1 MNERLAKTIAAIRQ
15 SGADWGLFTSPD
27 GVAYALGHVCGIEAG
42 PSPFAGGPSLG
53 IVGVNGGTGLLV
65 TNLEAGT
72 ESWADLVVTYTGFS
86 FKEPTNVFANYIGQA
101 TALLQRLKVGGKI
114 AVEQHAL
121 PASILSI
128 LSLDEKST
136 IVPVEPAFQ
145 RQRAIKTKTEIGL
158 LREAALT
165 ASAGQKVFLSTTR
178 AGMSELDVFAAVRLA
193 METRAGERL
202 PVTGDLIS
210 GRARTS
216 QFMGWP
222 GNRILEK
229 GDPLICDLAPR
240 VAGYWGDSCASAM
253 IGQPSAGFQKLFEAT
268 RAALDMAIE
277 TVRPGLGIDRLD
289 QSLQQA
295 IARHG
300 YAYAHHSGHSIGTG
314 VHEWPRLVAHERETL
329 KEDMVIMVEPTALDP
344 DVGGVRLEHML
355 RVTATGCEVL
365 TDFEHRPDIPA
376 F

>member
-1 MNERLAKTIAAIRQ
+1 MEERLARTIAAIRE
-15 SGADWGLFTSPD
+15 SGADWGLFTSPE

-42 PSPFAGGPSLG
+42 PSPFAGGPGLG
-53 IVGVNGGTGLLV
+53 IVGVNGETALLV

-72 ESWADLVVTYTGFS
+72 ASRADIIVSYTGFS
-86 FKEPTNVFANYIGQA
+86 YKEPANVFENYVAEARKLIA
-101 TALLQRLKVGGKI
+101 HLKVKGRI

-121 PASILSI
+121 PASIAALLESH
-128 LSLDEKST
+128 T
-136 IVPVEPAFQ
+136 VVPVEPAFR
-145 RQRAIKTKTEIGL
+145 RQRSTKTATEIGL

-165 ASAGQKVFLSTTR
+165 ASAGQKAFLAAAH
-178 AGMSELDVFAAVRLA
+178 AGMSELELFAAIRLA

-210 GRARTS
+210 GQQRTS

-222 GNRILEK
+222 NNRIIET

-253 IGQPSAGFQKLFEAT
+253 VGAPSKGFLNLFAAA
-268 RAALDMAIE
+268 RSALDLALE
-277 TVRPGLGIDRLD
+277 TVRPGIVIGDLDR
-289 QSLQQA
+289 SLQSV

-300 YAYAHHSGHSIGTG
+300 YSYAHHSGHSIGTG
-314 VHEWPRLVAHERETL
+314 VHEWPRIVGYEREAL
-329 KEDMVIMVEPTALDP
+329 KEDMVIMIEPTAFDA

-355 RVTATGCEVL
+355 HVTATGCEIL
-365 TDFEHRPDIPA
+365 TDFEHRPGITA
-376 F
+376 

>member
-1 MNERLAKTIAAIRQ
+1 MEERLAKTIAAIKE
-15 SGADWGLFTSPD
+15 SGADWGIFTSPE
-27 GVAYALGHVCGIEAG
+27 GVAYALGHVCAIEAG
-42 PSPFAGGPSLG
+42 PSPFAGGPSLA
-53 IVGVNGGTGLLV
+53 IVGANGETGLLV
-65 TNLEAGT
+65 TNLEAQT
-72 ESWADLVVTYTGFS
+72 RSWADLVVTYTGFS
-86 FKEPTNVFANYIGQA
+86 FQEPTDIFANYVSQA
-101 TALLQRLKVGGKI
+101 KALLQRLEVGGKI

-128 LSLDEKST
+128 LSLLEGSA
-136 IVPVEPAFQ
+136 IVPVEPAF
-145 RQRAIKTKTEIGL
+145 RRHRAIKTQMEIGL

-165 ASAGQKVFLSTTR
+165 ASEGQQAFLSATR
-178 AGMSELDVFAAVRLA
+178 AGMSELDLFAVIRLA

-222 GNRILEK
+222 GNRIIET

-253 IGQPSAGFQKLFEAT
+253 VGQPSPGFGKLFAAA
-268 RAALDMAIE
+268 RSALDLAIE
-277 TVRPGLGIDRLD
+277 TVRPGLGIDVLD
-289 QSLQQA
+289 QSLQAA
-295 IARHG
+295 ITRHG
-300 YAYAHHSGHSIGTG
+300 YSYAHHSGHSIGTG
-314 VHEWPRLVAHERETL
+314 VHEWPRLVTYERETL

-344 DVGGVRLEHML
+344 DIGGVRLEHML

-365 TDFEHRPDIPA
+365 TDFEHRSEI
-376 F
+376 

>member
-1 MNERLAKTIAAIRQ
+1 MDERLARTIAAIRE

-53 IVGVNGGTGLLV
+53 IVGANGETGLLV

-72 ESWADLVVTYTGFS
+72 ASWADTIVPYTGFS
-86 FKEPTNVFANYIGQA
+86 YREPTDIFENYLREA
-101 TALLQRLKVGGKI
+101 RALLARLGVGGRI
-114 AVEQHAL
+114 AVERHAL
-121 PASILSI
+121 PASIAGLIDGSATV
-128 LSLDEKST
+128 S
-136 IVPVEPAFQ
+136 VEPAFR
-145 RQRAIKTKTEIGL
+145 RQRAIKTATEIGL

-165 ASAGQKVFLSTTR
+165 ASAGQKAFLAATR
-178 AGMSELDVFAAVRLA
+178 AGMTELEAFAAIRLA

-210 GRARTS
+210 GRERTA

-222 GNRILEK
+222 NNRVIEK

-253 IGQPSAGFQKLFEAT
+253 IGTPSAGFGKLFSAAQT
-268 RAALDMAIE
+268 ALDLAIE
-277 TVRPGLGIDRLD
+277 TVRPGVVIGDLDR
-289 QSLQQA
+289 SLQA
-295 IARHG
+295 VITRNG
-300 YAYAHHSGHSIGTG
+300 YSYAHHSGHSIGTG
-314 VHEWPRLVAHERETL
+314 VHEWPRLVGYERETL
-329 KEDMVIMVEPTALDP
+329 KENMVVMVEPTALDP

-355 RVTATGCEVL
+355 RVTANGCEIL
-365 TDFEHRPDIPA
+365 TDFEHRPEIA
-376 F
+376 G

>member
-1 MNERLAKTIAAIRQ
+1 MDERLAKTIAAIRET
-15 SGADWGLFTSPD
+15 GADWGLFTSPD
-27 GVAYALGHVCGIEAG
+27 GVAYALGHISGIEAG

-53 IVGVNGGTGLLV
+53 IVGVNGETALLV

-72 ESWADLVVTYTGFS
+72 GSWADLVITYTGFS
-86 FKEPTNVFANYIGQA
+86 FKDPTDIFANYVSQA
-101 TALLQRLKVGGKI
+101 NSLLRRLKVGGKI
-114 AVEQHAL
+114 AVEPHAL
-121 PASILSI
+121 PASILPLLEDSVVV
-128 LSLDEKST
+128 S
-136 IVPVEPAFQ
+136 VEPAFR

-165 ASAGQKVFLSTTR
+165 ASAGQQAFLSATL
-178 AGMSELDVFAAVRLA
+178 AGMSELDLFATIRLA

-210 GRARTS
+210 GRERTS

-222 GNRILEK
+222 GNRILET

-253 IGQPSAGFQKLFEAT
+253 IGAPSAGFEKLFG
-268 RAALDMAIE
+268 AARSALNMAIE
-277 TVRPGLGIDRLD
+277 TIRPGLGIDALD
-289 QSLQQA
+289 QSLQA
-295 IARHG
+295 TINRHG
-300 YAYAHHSGHSIGTG
+300 YSYAHHSGHSIGTG
-314 VHEWPRLVAHERETL
+314 VHEWPRLVAYERESL

-344 DVGGVRLEHML
+344 DVGGVRLEYML

-365 TDFEHRPDIPA
+365 TDFAHRPDIPSS
-376 F
+376 